1 MKSVKLK
8 RRCQSLR
15 KKIKECDD
23 ELAIIFSVYE
33 KKLNNTIFVFNGTE
47 ILQNIIH
54 HYSSGLIEIL
64 TNVKEKANRINI
76 IIERLNKQIEEEGFN
91 VFISSKSQ
99 DYKKAFEVYS
109 FLLENGY
116 KPFLADP
123 VLREIG
129 TDYYG
134 YLIRRI
140 VNKCSFMIVYASEVN
155 YITTPYVS
163 AEWNQFLDELNSGI
177 KYGKLFSIVSPSISA
192 MMLPPGLN
200 TRQFF
205 TSENYKESLLQY
217 LQLDRKHLFTY
228 HSESNKKVESKKSF
242 WIFGKKS

>member
-177 KYGKLFSIVSPSISA
+177 KYGKLFS
-192 MMLPPGLN
+192 
-200 TRQFF
+200 T
-205 TSENYKESLLQY
+205 
-217 LQLDRKHLFTY
+217 LFTILCKWKQDSVVSFLLY
-228 HSESNKKVESKKSF
+228 LYSVFKNKHKLVHNQAPVMNRLCPF
-242 WIFGKKS
+242 LFNFHQ

>member
-140 VNKCSFMIVYASEVN
+140 VNKSSFMIVYASEVN

-177 KYGKLFSIVSPSISA
+177 KYGKLFS
-192 MMLPPGLN
+192 
-200 TRQFF
+200 T
-205 TSENYKESLLQY
+205 
-217 LQLDRKHLFTY
+217 LFTILCKWKQDSVVSFLLY
-228 HSESNKKVESKKSF
+228 LYSVFKNKHKLVHNQSPVMNRLCPF
-242 WIFGKKS
+242 LFNFHQ